1 MEKRKVVT
9 KAAAPK
15 APKKAK
21 APKAPK
27 PASDKRRSQDHPE
40 AFKKQISVILGKDR
54 VAITDLKKQLREEKW
69 KNVSNRGDKLEK
81 ACRALGFTIK
91 KEKVADGEGVRTY
104 VLDPE
109 KYEEPKEKE
118 KKDAA

>member
-1 MEKRKVVT
+1 MKRRKVQ
-9 KAAAPK
+9 KKSAA
-15 APKKAK
+15 KAK
-21 APKAPK
+21 APRVKKAPK

-40 AFKKQISVILGKDR
+40 AFKKQIEVILGKDR
-54 VAITDLKKQLREEKW
+54 VAITDLKKQLREEHW

-81 ACRALGFTIK
+81 AVKALGFTIK

-104 VLDPE
+104 VLNPD
-109 KYEEPKEKE
+109 KYEEPKD